1 MEKEKVYS
9 NTYFPPE
16 VIIEAVN
23 VLTSFI
29 EDEKRQRTEVTRRI
43 TFKSE
48 ESCRMTQMRSSLPII
63 ENHLVM
69 RFMVS
74 DGSILI
80 SKLRYMNEIHGS
92 L

>member
-43 TFKSE
+43 TRHSGLTHPFLKHFLA
-48 ESCRMTQMRSSLPII
+48 TTYFL
-63 ENHLVM
+63 
-69 RFMVS
+69 
-74 DGSILI
+74 
-80 SKLRYMNEIHGS
+80 
-92 L
+92 